1 MHIVIVTPGHPSN
14 RKKSFP
20 PALTAP
26 YLAGLVTPYAKTI
39 KIFDLAIQSIDLSAP
54 LPDLAL
60 FTTTMPQ
67 ANQIFELAECLKNL
81 GVKTILGGPY
91 ATLAYNF
98 DPRIRK
104 IFDSVVLGEGE
115 KALPQAIEDLHRG
128 RLKSTYMVPLE
139 NLEGVPFS
147 RLDLLDHRKYMST
160 SAIIGTRGC
169 VHQCS
174 YCSIRDMYGPKY
186 LKRPVD
192 EVIEEIKF
200 QTARPHLQ
208 WLDRKLVQFWDD
220 NPAADLDWFHEL
232 LEKLIP
238 LKKWWLSQMC
248 LNIADNTETVK
259 LMKASGCRGIFVGL
273 ESINREI
280 IEAQRKD
287 KINIINHYKRQCRN
301 LLQHR
306 LCIVGAIM
314 FGFDEDRRES
324 TFDATLEFLEDM
336 GLTLINDL
344 IVTPYPHMDYYRQLV
359 REDRLVTQEPKYY
372 NGYTAVH
379 RPRHMKAAELQE
391 EVMRFRNKFYSWP
404 SAIRRIR
411 KHHIA
416 KIPEFI
422 VWNAMWGKNNY
433 EVIPGV
439 DIDRWLGHLKAIN
452 A

>member
-1 MHIVIVTPGHPSN
+1 
-14 RKKSFP
+14 
-20 PALTAP
+20 
-26 YLAGLVTPYAKTI
+26 
-39 KIFDLAIQSIDLSAP
+39 
-54 LPDLAL
+54 
-60 FTTTMPQ
+60 
-67 ANQIFELAECLKNL
+67 
-81 GVKTILGGPY
+81 
-91 ATLAYNF
+91 
-98 DPRIRK
+98 
-104 IFDSVVLGEGE
+104 
-115 KALPQAIEDLHRG
+115 
-128 RLKSTYMVPLE
+128 
-139 NLEGVPFS
+139 
-147 RLDLLDHRKYMST
+147 MST
-160 SAIIGTRGC
+160 SAVIGTRGC
-169 VHQCS
+169 VHQCN
-174 YCSIRDMYGPKY
+174 YCSIRDIYGPKY

-200 QTARPHLQ
+200 QTARPNLQ

-220 NPAADLDWFHEL
+220 NPAADLDWFHNL

-248 LNIADNTETVK
+248 LNVADNKETVK

-280 IEAQRKD
+280 IQTQRKE
-287 KINIINHYKRQCRN
+287 KINVIDNYKRQCRT
-301 LLQHR
+301 LLKHR
-306 LCIVGAIM
+306 LCIVGAVM
-314 FGFDEDRRES
+314 FGFDEDRRNS

-359 REDRLVTQEPKYY
+359 QEGRLVTQEAKYY

-379 RPRHMKAAELQE
+379 RPLRMKAADLQE
-391 EVMRFRNKFYSWP
+391 EVMRFRDRFYSWP
-404 SAIRRIR
+404 SILRRIK

-433 EVIPGV
+433 DVIPGV

>member
-1 MHIVIVTPGHPSN
+1 MHIAIVTPGHPSN

-26 YLAGLVTPYAKTI
+26 YLAGLATPYAKTV
-39 KIFDLAIQSIDLSAP
+39 KIYDLAIQSIDFSKT

-60 FTTTMPQ
+60 FTTTMAQ
-67 ANQIFELAECLKNL
+67 ADQIFELAACLQTR

-91 ATLAYNF
+91 ATLAHRF
-98 DPRIRK
+98 DPRIEA
-104 IFDSVVLGEGE
+104 IFDTVVLGEGE
-115 KALPQAIEDLHRG
+115 KALPQAIHDLQAG
-128 RLKSTYMVPLE
+128 RLKPTYAIPLT
-139 NLEGVPFS
+139 NLDGVPFS
-147 RLDLLDHRKYMST
+147 RLDLLDHTQYMST
-160 SAIIGTRGC
+160 SAVIGTRGC
-169 VHQCS
+169 VHQCN
-174 YCSIRDMYGPKY
+174 YCSIRDIYGPKY

-200 QTARPHLQ
+200 QTARPNLQ

-220 NPAADLDWFHEL
+220 NPAADLDWFHNL

-248 LNIADNTETVK
+248 LNVADNKETVK

-280 IEAQRKD
+280 IQTQRKE
-287 KINIINHYKRQCRN
+287 KINVIDNYKRQCRT
-301 LLQHR
+301 LLKHR
-306 LCIVGAIM
+306 LCIVGAVM
-314 FGFDEDRRES
+314 FGFDEDRRNS

-359 REDRLVTQEPKYY
+359 QEGRLVTQEAKYY

-379 RPRHMKAAELQE
+379 RPLRMKAADLQE
-391 EVMRFRNKFYSWP
+391 EVMRFRDRFYSWP
-404 SAIRRIR
+404 SILRRIK

-433 EVIPGV
+433 DVIPGV